1 MRPIVAERCPFTPLK
16 DKGHHLALA
25 VAMAKEIFTTL
36 SPCRD
41 MVDNK
46 AY

>member
-1 MRPIVAERCPFTPLK
+1 MRPIVAQRFPFTSLK
-16 DKGHHLALA
+16 EQGHHLALA
-25 VAMAKEIFTTL
+25 VAMAKEIFSSL
-36 SPCRD
+36 SSCRD